1 MANSRLKMGIALFYS
16 NKFLKKKKNLPVTI
30 IRKINKPTHILRVLL
45 LSPLFSVSQA
55 SASFTFII

>member
-1 MANSRLKMGIALFYS
+1 MGIALFYS